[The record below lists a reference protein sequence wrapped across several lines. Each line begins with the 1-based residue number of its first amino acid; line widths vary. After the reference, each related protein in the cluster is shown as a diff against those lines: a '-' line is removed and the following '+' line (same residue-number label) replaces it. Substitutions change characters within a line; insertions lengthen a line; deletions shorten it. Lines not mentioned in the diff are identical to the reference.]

1 MVSFGLVEEGWNNL
15 AGLFKGEKTAKDIL
29 TPDTKTIFG
38 QIRKANDPRPAAIG
52 GAGQLVKETPEIA
65 KGVVEAIGGNK
76 YLKYAAIGGAALIG
90 LAILRRR

>member
-38 QIRKANDPRPAAIG
+38 QIRKANDPQPAVTG
-52 GAGQLVKETPEIA
+52 GAGQLIKETPEIV
-65 KGVVEAIGGNK
+65 KEAVTNNK

-90 LAILRRR
+90 LALLRRR

>member
-1 MVSFGLVEEGWNNL
+1 MVSFGLAEEGWNNL
-15 AGLFKGEKTAKDIL
+15 VGLFKGDKTAKDIL

-52 GAGQLVKETPEIA
+52 GAGEIIKETPEIV
-65 KGVVEAIGGNK
+65 KEAVAGNK
-76 YLKYAAIGGAALIG
+76 YLKWAAIGGAALIG